1 MNRYALYTIVAWF
14 LSGHCLCQQIVIDSQ
29 DALFK
34 APLKGEKIR
43 AYYDYLENTSSI
55 NRNPGPAG
63 EITVA
68 IFHSKSVY
76 PFTALNRKEQ
86 FKEDDYFVKTYG
98 DGRKY
103 MLSYGFLGG
112 NGIAPLFDSSSIIVT
127 AYGITQ
133 QDKDD
138 FRFRVLSGKTK
149 VLVPWQP
156 IRFFS
161 PVYMYGH
168 FSATGVEY
176 KEMAYLGAFNA
187 PLGNDIIVE
196 VKNIKNPES
205 LSAVTAFW
213 AKRSPEVIATFTSG
227 EMKSFFEVYKYQWKY
242 DFQQPRSTYY
252 GDIKTRPP
260 DSLLHLQKTFASFNR
275 DLFFYL
281 KDKVKSET
289 LVEYNL
295 VRNKTDSSGW
305 VANSFDPNIIWLQ
318 QLKPGAYQ
326 LLLRYAFQRQ
336 TVSTYTFM
344 IKPAWYQALWFK
356 VLMGA
361 AVMIALAFLI
371 ILYITRLQH
380 KKLKAAAMQ
389 KQRVST
395 ELKSIRSQFNPH
407 FVFNALS
414 SIQGLITKNDTA
426 GAHQYLSE
434 FSTLMRESLKGS
446 DREMI
451 SITNETAILQKYLNL
466 EQLRF
471 GFRYNI
477 SVDEAIDDN
486 AVEVPALLL
495 QPLVENA
502 VKHGIGA
509 LQEKGVLQI
518 NFKKEDDDLVVTV
531 TDNGKGFDA
540 SAQTGGFGLKLTRDR
555 ILLLNNTL
563 PLQQIALSFDKD
575 EKGTT
580 ARIYFKNGLL

>member
-1 MNRYALYTIVAWF
+1 MT
-14 LSGHCLCQQIVIDSQ
+14 DSQ

-43 AYYDYLENTSSI
+43 ENYDYLENTSSL

-63 EITVA
+63 EITLA
-68 IFHSKSVY
+68 IFHSKNVY
-76 PFTALNRKEQ
+76 PFTALNRKEK
-86 FKEDDYFVKTYG
+86 FKEGDAFVKAYG

-103 MLSYGFLGG
+103 MLSFGFLG
-112 NGIAPLFDSSSIIVT
+112 NGIVPLFDSSSIIVT
-127 AYGITQ
+127 AYGITPEN
-133 QDKDD
+133 KND
-138 FRFRVLSGKTK
+138 FRFRVLSGKTT

-168 FSATGVEY
+168 FSASGVEY

-187 PLGNDIIVE
+187 SVGNDIIVE
-196 VKNIKNPES
+196 VKNVKDPES

-213 AKRSPEVIATFTSG
+213 AKRSPQVIATFTSG
-227 EMKSFFEVYKYQWKY
+227 AMKSFFEVYKYQWKY

-260 DSLLHLQKTFASFNR
+260 DSLLHLQKTFSSFDR

-295 VRNKTDSSGW
+295 VHNQKDSSGW
-305 VANSFDPNIIWLQ
+305 RSNNFDPNIIWLQ
-318 QLKPGAYQ
+318 QLKPGDYQ

-336 TVSTYTFM
+336 TVSAYTFM

-356 VLMGA
+356 VLMGT

-371 ILYITRLQH
+371 ILYINRLQH
-380 KKLKAAAMQ
+380 KKLRAAALQ

-451 SITNETAILQKYLNL
+451 SITHETAILQKYLNL

-477 SVDEAIDDN
+477 SVDEAIDGN

-518 NFKKEDDDLVVTV
+518 NFKKENDDLVVTV

-540 SAQTGGFGLKLTRDR
+540 GAQTGGFGLKLTRDR
-555 ILLLNNTL
+555 ILLLNKTL

-580 ARIYFKNGLL
+580 ARIYFKNWLL

>member
-1 MNRYALYTIVAWF
+1 MNRYALYTVIAWL
-14 LSGHCLCQQIVIDSQ
+14 LSIHCFCQQVVIDAQ
-29 DALFK
+29 NPLFK
-34 APLKGEKIR
+34 APLDGGKIR
-43 AYYDYLENTSSI
+43 ENYDYLENTSSI

-63 EITVA
+63 EITLA

-76 PFTALNRKEQ
+76 PFTVLNQREK
-86 FKEDDYFVKTYG
+86 FKEGDYFVKTY
-98 DGRKY
+98 RKGKQY
-103 MLSYGFLGG
+103 ALTNGFLGS
-112 NGIAPLFDSSSIIVT
+112 GIVPLFDSSSIIVT
-127 AYGITQ
+127 AYGITPEN
-133 QDKDD
+133 KND
-138 FRFRVLSGKTK
+138 FQFRVLSGKTK

-187 PLGNDIIVE
+187 SVGNDIIVE
-196 VKNIKNPES
+196 VKSIKDPES

-227 EMKSFFEVYKYQWKY
+227 AMKSFFEVYKYQWKY

-260 DSLLHLQKTFASFNR
+260 DSLLHLQKTFSSFDR

-295 VRNKTDSSGW
+295 VHNQKDSSGW
-305 VANSFDPNIIWLQ
+305 RSNNFDPNIIWLQ
-318 QLKPGAYQ
+318 QLKPGDYQ

-336 TVSTYTFM
+336 TVSAYTFM

-356 VLMGA
+356 VLMGT

-371 ILYITRLQH
+371 ILYINRLQH
-380 KKLKAAAMQ
+380 KKLRAAALQ

-451 SITNETAILQKYLNL
+451 SITHETAILQKYLNL

-477 SVDEAIDDN
+477 SVDEAIDGN

-518 NFKKEDDDLVVTV
+518 NFKKENDDLVVTV

-540 SAQTGGFGLKLTRDR
+540 GAQTGGFGLKLTRDR
-555 ILLLNNTL
+555 ILLLNKTL

-575 EKGTT
+575 EMGTT